1 MWPRYVK
8 LSCNTTVDR
17 TMIATDRQNDIGT
30 RTIPTT
36 MSDPDM
42 RRTGTRKM
50 ITDAQMITEAK
61 RVTTGKTSA
70 CTRTGSIMH
79 MVFDTTIGHWQIIG
93 VDRRNPKHYDG
104 NRQPQN
110 PRPRDEN
117 PVNSWREPPNKYRR
131 DDQCK
136 LPNGWSRK
144 APEYA
149 TVPILVPT
157 PTPRRKQEATS
168 PRNTSSGQARWV
180 EFTLFHL
187 SATRTL
193 RYAMS
198 AQG

>member
-1 MWPRYVK
+1 
-8 LSCNTTVDR
+8 
-17 TMIATDRQNDIGT
+17 
-30 RTIPTT
+30 
-36 MSDPDM
+36 M

-136 LPNGWSRK
+136 LHNMRQYQYQPQPQDENKRPLVPVTPLVVKQGELSLLCFTCQQ
-144 APEYA
+144 PGHYA
-149 TVPILVPT
+149 TQCPHKDKGKRPAINTILIEVQQVT
-157 PTPRRKQEATS
+157 TCGKVKA
-168 PRNTSSGQARWV
+168 
-180 EFTLFHL
+180 LD
-187 SATRTL
+187 
-193 RYAMS
+193 
-198 AQG
+198 